1 MADSFYCTENA
12 NICFDEN
19 NEFDE
24 RCSISLP
31 HRRRT
36 RDPNVEF
43 FGSENFLGSSVLES
57 EERVKR
63 MVEKEIEHLPTHDY
77 LKRMLSGDLD
87 LKFRR
92 EAVDWIWKAHAHYSF
107 GPLSLCLSMNYLDR
121 FLSVYHLPMD
131 KSWTVQ
137 LLSVACMSL
146 AAKMEETEVP
156 LPIDLQVEEPKFVFE
171 AKTIQRME
179 LLVLS
184 RLKWKMQ
191 AITPFSFID
200 YFLSKIS
207 VEQQNIPNLYFSKSS
222 QLILSTIKGI
232 DFLEFKPS
240 EIALAVAISISRE
253 FQTPDM
259 NKAILSFPYMEKERV
274 MKCIDLIR
282 DFSLISNVYGNT
294 LGGGNVGSVPQSPV
308 GVLDAACLS
317 YKTEELL
324 TAGSC
329 GNGNSSSS
337 SSHDSQ
343 DSKRRRQDRPSSND
357 DNTSPSSPVK

>member
-12 NICFDEN
+12 NICFDDQFDCNATN
-19 NEFDE
+19 NVFEQ
-24 RCSISLP
+24 CSISLP
-31 HRRRT
+31 HRRT
-36 RDPNVEF
+36 RDQYVET
-43 FGSENFLGSSVLES
+43 FLGSALES
-57 EERVKR
+57 EERVRR

-87 LKFRR
+87 FKFRK

-200 YFLSKIS
+200 YFLSKIT
-207 VEQQNIPNLYFSKSS
+207 VEQHIPSLFFSKSS

-240 EIALAVAISISRE
+240 EIALAVAISISGE
-253 FQTPDM
+253 FQAPDM

-274 MKCIDLIR
+274 MKCIELIR
-282 DFSLISNVYGNT
+282 DLSLINNVYGNE
-294 LGGGNVGSVPQSPV
+294 LDGNVVGGSVPQSPV

-329 GNGNSSSS
+329 GNS
-337 SSHDSQ
+337 SSHDSA

-357 DNTSPSSPVK
+357 DSSPSSPVK

>member
-12 NICFDEN
+12 NICFDDQFDCNATN
-19 NEFDE
+19 NEFE
-24 RCSISLP
+24 RFSISLP
-31 HRRRT
+31 HRRT
-36 RDPNVEF
+36 RDPNVDCL
-43 FGSENFLGSSVLES
+43 GSETFLGSPLES
-57 EERVKR
+57 EERIRR

-87 LKFRR
+87 SKFRR
-92 EAVDWIWKAHAHYSF
+92 DAVDWIWKAHAHYSF

-137 LLSVACMSL
+137 LLSVACVSL

-200 YFLSKIS
+200 YFLSKIT
-207 VEQQNIPNLYFSKSS
+207 VEQHIPSLFFSKSS

-232 DFLEFKPS
+232 DFLEFRPS
-240 EIALAVAISISRE
+240 EIALAVAISISGE
-253 FQTPDM
+253 LQAPDM

-274 MKCIDLIR
+274 VKCIELIR
-282 DFSLISNVYGNT
+282 DLSLINNMYGNS
-294 LGGGNVGSVPQSPV
+294 LAGNVGGSVPQSPV

-329 GNGNSSSS
+329 GNSS
-337 SSHDSQ
+337 SSHDSPN
-343 DSKRRRQDRPSSND
+343 SKRRRQDRPSSND
-357 DNTSPSSPVK
+357 DSSPSSPVK